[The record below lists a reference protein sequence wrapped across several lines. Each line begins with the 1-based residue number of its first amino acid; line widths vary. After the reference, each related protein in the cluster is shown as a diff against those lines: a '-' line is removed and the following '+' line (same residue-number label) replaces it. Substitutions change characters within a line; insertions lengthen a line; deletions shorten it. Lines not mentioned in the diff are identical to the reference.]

1 MLWVLNIWNL
11 VTAILYLALLD
22 SRLRNIREKRQE
34 HIVFAFVVA
43 GFISLIIVFV
53 LYEAYPP
60 GLEAVL
66 SRSELLFHIFN
77 VGVVEETSKFL
88 AFLLILHS
96 AGGIREPQ
104 DGVIYGAVVG
114 LTFGAVENGA
124 YFLWYPEWSIAIRP
138 ILTTPG
144 HAIYG
149 AIWGGLYS
157 QAVYANL
164 GERDTGARWNAAL
177 GAPLVA
183 MIHGTYNAATRFLPA
198 AILIKV
204 FGLIVAIILYRKLVE
219 LSPYRVYPLEQAR
232 RAVTSIR
239 RGLFFNPWSP
249 TLNRN
254 IGIYLM
260 RLGRFRSAAEHFRR
274 SVPRSR
280 DPRRARFLAAACET
294 TFLPRVHADRALRV
308 AWARLSDEQR
318 PAVFSQL
325 RTIVGAEHEIAQ
337 NVDEFVER
345 AFKPRRYEKT
355 SEIARR
361 AKINRMERKRRASEA
376 ARIRGRL
383 NRSVR
388 P

>member
-1 MLWVLNIWNL
+1 VLWVLNFWNL

-22 SRLRNIREKRQE
+22 SRLKNIREKRQE

-60 GLEAVL
+60 GLARAL

-77 VGVVEETSKFL
+77 VGVIEETSKFL

-96 AGGIREPQ
+96 AGGIKEPQ

-124 YFLWYPEWSIAIRP
+124 YFLWYPEWYIAIRP

-164 GERDTGARWNAAL
+164 GERDTGARRNAAL
-177 GAPLVA
+177 GVPLVA
-183 MIHGTYNAATRFLPA
+183 MIHGTYNAVTGLFPLAVFIKLLGLGI
-198 AILIKV
+198 AIV
-204 FGLIVAIILYRKLVE
+204 LYRKLVE

-232 RAVTSIR
+232 LAVTSIR

-280 DPRRARFLAAACET
+280 DPRRAQFLAAACET
-294 TFLPRVHADRALRV
+294 TVFPKVHADRALRI

-325 RTIVGAEHEIAQ
+325 RTIVGEEHEIVQ
-337 NVDEFVER
+337 YVDEFVDR
-345 AFKPRRYEKT
+345 AFKPRRYEKAGD
-355 SEIARR
+355 IARR
-361 AKINRMERKRRASEA
+361 AKINRMERKRRASET
-376 ARIRGRL
+376 IRTRDRL
-383 NRSVR
+383 NRRTR